1 MQSGG
6 AFRGGSKL
14 LTAQRRSCCIQ
25 RRATFFDPQKPR
37 SRTEGTESEFNV
49 LHMFIALFTSEDVE
63 SVENFWLMRSD
74 QFLFIQDHLVFL
86 FRLKSTFLRSSLAPA
101 LVKSMR
107 LVTWCGL
114 RLGRI
119 LGGRA
124 WCHQTLSQMFIY
136 DLIKEVIFLL
146 QVRIFMAGIL
156 WTILK
161 IRADFK
167 KLGVTHL
174 LALKTFR
181 GKTGNHSLN
190 N

>member
-1 MQSGG
+1 M
-6 AFRGGSKL
+6 
-14 LTAQRRSCCIQ
+14 
-25 RRATFFDPQKPR
+25 
-37 SRTEGTESEFNV
+37 
-49 LHMFIALFTSEDVE
+49 
-63 SVENFWLMRSD
+63 
-74 QFLFIQDHLVFL
+74 
-86 FRLKSTFLRSSLAPA
+86 
-101 LVKSMR
+101 
-107 LVTWCGL
+107 TWCGL

-136 DLIKEVIFLL
+136 DLIKEVILLL

-167 KLGVTHL
+167 KLGATHL